1 MQDIKKIVLVGPEST
16 GKTTLAQQLA
26 IHFETVCTTEM
37 ARPYLEKQQGNYV
50 FTDLEKIA
58 QLQLIEEKNKL
69 QEAKKILICDT
80 NLLVIK
86 IWSEY
91 KYERCASFILNNFE
105 KENNE
110 TYLLCYPDF
119 AWQYDDLREHPDEN
133 ERLKIFN
140 IYEAELIALNKKFI
154 VLKGNE
160 ENRFKEASDFI
171 KEHIK

>member
-37 ARPYLEKQQGNYV
+37 ARHFLERQKGIYDYE
-50 FTDLEKIA
+50 DLEKIA
-58 QLQLIEEKNKL
+58 RLQVEEEKNKL
-69 QEAKKILICDT
+69 HEAKKILICDT

-91 KYERCASFILNNFE
+91 KFSKCAPFILNEMAKNQSE
-105 KENNE
+105 I
-110 TYLLCYPDF
+110 YLLCYPDI
-119 AWQYDDLREHPDEN
+119 AWEFDALREHPDEKD
-133 ERLKIFN
+133 RLEIFK
-140 IYEAELIALNKKFI
+140 IYEAELVAMNKKFL

-160 ENRFKEASDFI
+160 EMRIENAVEFI
-171 KEHIK
+171 IK